1 MMLVMVVGIKVDY
14 IAASSEARGGAAG
27 GEEDLIGSLT
37 DVILIKT
44 FKVSKR
50 PREISVCGV
59 NGDGG

>member
-1 MMLVMVVGIKVDY
+1 MMLVMVVGIKVDC

-27 GEEDLIGSLT
+27 GEEDLIGSLK

>member
-1 MMLVMVVGIKVDY
+1 MMVVGIKVDC
-14 IAASSEARGGAAG
+14 IAASSEARRGAAG
-27 GEEDLIGSLT
+27 GEEDLIGSLK